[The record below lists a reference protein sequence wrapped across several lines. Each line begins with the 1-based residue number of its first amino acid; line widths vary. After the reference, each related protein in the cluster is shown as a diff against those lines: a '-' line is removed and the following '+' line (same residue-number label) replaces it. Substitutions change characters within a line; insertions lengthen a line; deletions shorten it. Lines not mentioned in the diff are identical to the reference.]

1 MKIENNGISSLS
13 SSHQADS
20 ARRVDHKEGSREAEL
35 NRLQADRAEL
45 SERARVLARARAAAE
60 SHETARQERVE
71 EIRRQVESGD
81 YTVQVE
87 EIARRLLAR
96 HLVKS

>member
-20 ARRVDHKEGSREAEL
+20 ARRVDHKGESGEAEL

-45 SERARVLARARAAAE
+45 SERARVLARARAAVE
-60 SHETARQERVE
+60 SGEPARQERVE

-87 EIARRLLAR
+87 EVARRLLVR
-96 HLVKS
+96 HFVQS

>member
-20 ARRVDHKEGSREAEL
+20 ARQVDHKGGNREVEL
-35 NRLQADRAEL
+35 HHLQADRAEL
-45 SERARVLARARAAAE
+45 SERARVLARARATAE
-60 SHETARQERVE
+60 NGEPARQERVE

-87 EIARRLLAR
+87 EIARRLMAR
-96 HLVKS
+96 HFVKS